1 MLIYDMQNLVKVYP
15 AQSQSVND
23 LMTFQIYQGEIFG
36 ILGDNGVGKSTLI
49 RIGIKAVEGANF
61 LDFVHS

>member
-1 MLIYDMQNLVKVYP
+1 MLICDMQNLVKVYP

-36 ILGDNGVGKSTLI
+36 ILGDNGVGKSTLV
-49 RIGIKAVEGANF
+49 RQMVNLLPKRTSEWY
-61 LDFVHS
+61 